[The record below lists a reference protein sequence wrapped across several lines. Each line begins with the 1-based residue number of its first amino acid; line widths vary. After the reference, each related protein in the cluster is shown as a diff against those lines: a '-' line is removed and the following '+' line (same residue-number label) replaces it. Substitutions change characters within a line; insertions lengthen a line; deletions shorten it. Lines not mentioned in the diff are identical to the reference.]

1 MKLSKLTIALSC
13 SIAVL
18 TLYSCSSNSDNNP
31 NKSTTNKIVVKTK
44 PIIMNANMSYVTGYE
59 SGKNISLQGLNLNS
73 DKVTQGFKD
82 AITNAKP
89 KLSENEISE
98 SMDSL
103 KDKLIKNQLKKLDN
117 NKDAS
122 SAFIEKISQI
132 KNITEVNDEVYFQV
146 IKQGDGKKPNS
157 NSIVTISY
165 KGTTP
170 VPAYEKDN
178 SMFSYVESGKLIGK
192 SFDLSINAT
201 FPLTNLITCW
211 QDAIPEI
218 KTGTTVLLYCAPDV
232 AYGASAPAAIGP
244 NQALSFEITLKS
256 FK

>member
-1 MKLSKLTIALSC
+1 MKLSKLTIAISC
-13 SIAVL
+13 SILAL
-18 TLYSCSSNSDNNP
+18 TLYSCSSNTDSNP
-31 NKSTTNKIVVKTK
+31 NKSTASKNIAKTK
-44 PIIMNANMSYVTGYE
+44 SVTMSEDMSYVTGYE

-73 DKVTQGFKD
+73 DKVTEGFKD

-89 KLSENEISE
+89 KLSENQISE

-103 KDKLIKNQLKKLDN
+103 KDKMIKNQLKKLDN

-122 SAFIEKISQI
+122 SEFIKKVSQI

-146 IKQGDGKKPNS
+146 KKQGDGKKPNS

-170 VPAYEKDN
+170 VPAYQKNN
-178 SMFSYVESGKLIGK
+178 SIFSYVESGKLIGN
-192 SFDLSINAT
+192 SFDSSNSAT
-201 FPLTNLITCW
+201 FPLRNLITCW

-218 KTGTTVLLYCAPDV
+218 PTGTTIVLYCAPDV